1 MHFCAIYAVVSFA
14 YVAVTYHGSSLS
26 INYTYVAVVFH
37 TTVTCVKMG
46 AIIKIKYITMDSTRA
61 VLIAF
66 KAADLFQISSHLI
79 VS

>member
-1 MHFCAIYAVVSFA
+1 MHFCTVYAVVSITC
-14 YVAVTYHGSSLS
+14 VAVTYHGSSLS
-26 INYTYVAVVFH
+26 INYTSVAVVFH

-46 AIIKIKYITMDSTRA
+46 AIIRIRFNIMDSTRA

-66 KAADLFQISSHLI
+66 EAADLFQISSHLI